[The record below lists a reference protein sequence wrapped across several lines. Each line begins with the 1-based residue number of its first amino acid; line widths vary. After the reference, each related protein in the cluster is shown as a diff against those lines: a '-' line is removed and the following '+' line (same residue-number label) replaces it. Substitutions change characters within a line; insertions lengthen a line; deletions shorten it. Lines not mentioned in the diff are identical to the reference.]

1 MTLTTEALN
10 TPSVRV
16 GSEKPTRAFDL
27 AALDMAG
34 TTVQEHG
41 AVYAALRRAVEAQTG
56 AAIPSEVFSRWT
68 GTSKYEAVIGL
79 LTALT
84 GGAETAD
91 VDRIYADFSERLARA
106 YRETPPTPLPGVA
119 AAIAALRSAGALV
132 VLQTGYS
139 RDVAE
144 SILAAMGWTI
154 GGTVDGLVASD
165 EVAAS
170 RPAPFLI
177 FRAMELVGVTSVD
190 RVLVAG
196 DTANDL
202 GAGTNAGAR
211 FVVGVLT
218 GAYPAAELGRHRHT
232 HLLDSAAD
240 LPTLL

>member
-1 MTLTTEALN
+1 MTLTTEAP
-10 TPSVRV
+10 TQSCAR
-16 GSEKPTRAFDL
+16 EKSTRAFDL

-41 AVYAALRRAVEAQTG
+41 AVYAALRGAVEAHTG

-84 GGAETAD
+84 GGAATED
-91 VDRIYADFSERLARA
+91 VDRVYADFSERLAAA
-106 YRETPPTPLPGVA
+106 YRQTPPTPLPGVA
-119 AAIAALRSAGALV
+119 EAIAALREAGVFV

-144 SILAAMGWTI
+144 SILAAMGWSI
-154 GGTVDGLVASD
+154 GETVDGLVASD

-170 RPAPFLI
+170 RPAPYLI

-190 RVLVAG
+190 RVLAAG

-202 GAGTNAGAR
+202 GAGINAGAR

-218 GAYPAAELGRHRHT
+218 GAYAAAELGRHRHT

>member
-1 MTLTTEALN
+1 M
-10 TPSVRV
+10 
-16 GSEKPTRAFDL
+16 
-27 AALDMAG
+27 
-34 TTVQEHG
+34 
-41 AVYAALRRAVEAQTG
+41 
-56 AAIPSEVFSRWT
+56 FSRWT

-79 LTALT
+79 LAALT
-84 GGAETAD
+84 GRAD
-91 VDRIYADFSERLARA
+91 PTDIDRTYADFSERLTAA
-106 YRETPPTPLPGVA
+106 YRETPPTPLPGVTEA
-119 AAIAALRSAGALV
+119 VAALRAAGVAV
-132 VLQTGYS
+132 VLRTGYS

-170 RPAPFLI
+170 RPAPYLI
-177 FRAMELVGVTSVD
+177 FRAMELAGVTSVD
-190 RVLVAG
+190 RVLAAG

-202 GAGTNAGAR
+202 GAGVNAGAR

-218 GAYPAAELGRHRHT
+218 GAYSAAELGRHRHT